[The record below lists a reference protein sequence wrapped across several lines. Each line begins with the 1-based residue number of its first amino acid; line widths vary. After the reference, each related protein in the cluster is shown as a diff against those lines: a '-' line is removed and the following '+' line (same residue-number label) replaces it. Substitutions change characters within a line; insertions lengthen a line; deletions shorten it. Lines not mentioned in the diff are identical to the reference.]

1 MSSIVTSPSQ
11 VKGVISGIQGFY
23 DFRLVGLS
31 IVIALLASY
40 AALDLSGRVTF
51 ARGKTRAAWLCG
63 GAFAMGIGI
72 WSMHYVGM
80 EALQLPVQVRYDWPT
95 VMVSMIAAIL
105 ASAVT
110 LIVVSRR
117 ALTMTN
123 AIVGSI
129 LMGGGIA
136 TMHYIGMSAMRSTA
150 MCVYSYS
157 LAGLSAVLGVI
168 ISFVAIRLSFAV
180 RDQTATW
187 SWRKSRAALVMGLA
201 IPVVHYAGMAAVRFT
216 PAPVADAEL
225 LHAIS
230 VSDLGI
236 ASIVL
241 VTLLI
246 LTMVFLTA
254 ALDRRFSLQAVEL
267 QLVEQREKAKSAEAG
282 SRAKSEFVANMS
294 HEIRTP
300 LNGIIGMTDLALDT
314 ELTAEQR
321 DYLETVKLSANTL
334 LGVINDIL
342 DFSKIEAGK
351 IELEKMDFDLNDCI
365 EGTLKTLALRAHEKG
380 LELVCEVGSGVPETV
395 TGDPGRLRQVLVN
408 LIGNALKFTSAG
420 EVGLKVLV
428 DVIEEKASM
437 FHFIVSDTG
446 VGIAPEKLD
455 LIFDSFSQADT
466 STTRL
471 YGGTGLGLTIS
482 RRLVE
487 MMGGR
492 MWAESETASGSRFH
506 FTVRLGTETKHAVV
520 VESSASPVILDGVKV
535 LIVDDNNTNC
545 RILQGLVERW
555 GMKPTAVSGG
565 EEALLEL
572 SVGRKAE
579 DPYGLILTD
588 MHMPEMD
595 GFGLVERVKKNREI
609 PPVTIMML
617 TSGGYKGDAARCGE
631 LGIAAYL
638 IKPIRKVELREAIIR
653 VLQAKHQ
660 PGPTPMVT
668 RYTLRD
674 EHEPGRTLHILLAE
688 DNHVNQKVTM
698 RLLEKRG
705 HHVVLATSG
714 KEALAALARSSFDLV
729 LMDVQMPEM
738 DGIEATMAI
747 REQEKLTGL
756 HQAVIAMTAMAMK
769 GDRERCIAAGMDGY
783 VSKPINT
790 RELDDALEGCVE
802 LRRKEVP
809 VAADRRHNDSVAPS
823 NDDLNA
829 SVNAAELLQRIDGD
843 RIFLSEL
850 VEIFRE
856 DYPRQ
861 FRNAQEAITRG
872 DASGLERVGHTLQ
885 GALGNFCA
893 IGATTFAA
901 ELETMGRSGNITL
914 AGSKLTEVNNE
925 VHRVLEKLDSLSL
938 EIVL

>member
-1 MSSIVTSPSQ
+1 MAWIVTSPSE
-11 VKGVISGIQGFY
+11 VKSVINGIQGFY
-23 DFRLVGLS
+23 DFRLVALS
-31 IVIALLASY
+31 IVLAVLASY

-51 ARGKTRAAWLCG
+51 ARGRTRAAWLCG

-95 VMVSMIAAIL
+95 VIVSMIAAIL
-105 ASAVT
+105 ASAVA

-123 AIVGSI
+123 AVVGSL

-150 MCVYSYS
+150 MCVYSFS
-157 LAGLSAVLGVI
+157 LVGLSVVLGVV
-168 ISFVAIRLSFAV
+168 ISFIAIRLSFAV
-180 RDQTATW
+180 RDQTAAW

-201 IPVVHYAGMAAVRFT
+201 TPILHYAGMAAVRFT
-216 PAPVADAEL
+216 PAPLADAEL
-225 LHAIS
+225 LHAIN
-230 VSDLGI
+230 VSELGVT
-236 ASIVL
+236 SIVL
-241 VTLLI
+241 VTFLI
-246 LTMVFLTA
+246 LSMVFVTA
-254 ALDRRFSLQAVEL
+254 ALDRRFSLQAMEL
-267 QLVEQREKAKSAEAG
+267 ELVEQREKAKAAEAG

-300 LNGIIGMTDLALDT
+300 LNGIIGMTELALDT

-351 IELEKMDFDLNDCI
+351 VELEKMDFDLNDCV

-380 LELVCEVGSGVPETV
+380 LELVCEVGPEVPETV
-395 TGDPGRLRQVLVN
+395 TGDPGRLRQVLIN
-408 LIGNALKFTSAG
+408 LIGNALTFTAAG
-420 EVGLKVLV
+420 EVGLKVSV
-428 DVIEEKASM
+428 DLIEEKTSVL
-437 FHFIVSDTG
+437 HFTVSDTG
-446 VGIAPEKLD
+446 VGIGPEKSD

-492 MWAESETASGSRFH
+492 IWAESEPGSGSHFH
-506 FTVRLGTETKHAVV
+506 FTIRLGTETEHGVV
-520 VESSASPVILDGVKV
+520 VESSASPVVLDAVKV
-535 LIVDDNNTNC
+535 LIVDDNRTNR
-545 RILQGLVERW
+545 RILQGLVEGWR
-555 GMKPTAVSGG
+555 MKPTAVSGG
-565 EEALLEL
+565 EEALREL
-572 SVGRKAE
+572 SVAREAN

-617 TSGGYKGDAARCGE
+617 TSGGHKGDTARCAE
-631 LGIAAYL
+631 PGIAAYL
-638 IKPIRKVELREAIIR
+638 TKPIRKVELREAISR
-653 VLQAKHQ
+653 VLQAKQQ
-660 PGPTPMVT
+660 PSPTAMVT

-674 EHEPGRTLHILLAE
+674 EHDPVKTLRILLAE
-688 DNHVNQKVTM
+688 DNQTNRKVTT
-698 RLLEKRG
+698 RLLERRG

-714 KEALAALARSSFDLV
+714 KETLAVLARSSFDLV

-747 REQEKLTGL
+747 REQERITGR

-769 GDRERCIAAGMDGY
+769 GDRERFIAAGMDGY
-783 VSKPINT
+783 ISKPINIQ
-790 RELDDALEGCVE
+790 ELDDALDGCVE
-802 LRRKEVP
+802 QRGKEVP
-809 VAADRRHNDSVAPS
+809 VVANRWHVDSVAPTLEDS
-823 NDDLNA
+823 NA
-829 SVNAAELLQRIDGD
+829 SVDTGGLLERIDGD
-843 RIFLSEL
+843 RAFLSEL
-850 VEIFRE
+850 VKIFRQ
-856 DYPRQ
+856 DYAGQ
-861 FRNAQEAITRG
+861 IRNAQQAITLG
-872 DASGLERVGHTLQ
+872 DASGLERVGHTLK
-885 GALGNFCA
+885 GALGSLSA
-893 IGATTFAA
+893 IGASAFAA
-901 ELETMGRSGNITL
+901 ELETMGRAGNLTL
-914 AGSKLTEVNNE
+914 ADSKLTEVNNE
-925 VHRVLEKLDSLSL
+925 VRRVLEKLDTLSM
-938 EIVL
+938 ETVL